1 MSHRAAIAALTLLAA
16 ACAHH
21 RPALSEAGRDSLE
34 LRQQAFVTA
43 LVTRDADAL
52 AGVFAED
59 GVLHVAG
66 MPAVEGRPAIRDFY
80 RKMFDF
86 LAGSAIVMDQAH
98 VSSGGDMAYAIG
110 QASNEFRGSQGPVA
124 YAGKF
129 SLVWRREAGQWV
141 IALYSVSSD
150 QPDPGRAP

>member
-1 MSHRAAIAALTLLAA
+1 MSYRAAIAGLALLAT

-21 RPALSEAGRDSLE
+21 RPALSETGRGSLE
-34 LRQQAFVTA
+34 LRQQAFVAA

-52 AGVFAED
+52 GAFFAD
-59 GVLHVAG
+59 DAVLHVAG
-66 MPAVEGRPAIRDFY
+66 MPAIEGRPAIRDFY
-80 RKMFDF
+80 RKMFGF
-86 LAGSAIVMDQAH
+86 LAGSAVSVDQVH
-98 VSSGGDMAYAIG
+98 LSSAGDMAYAVG
-110 QASNEFRGSQGPVA
+110 RTTNEFRGSQGTVA

-129 SLVWRREAGQWV
+129 SLVWTHRAGEWV